1 MIAGLTPSPGISD
14 VKKQDLTPLTH
25 TSCFRT
31 YVPFYSKLLRPLGR
45 LWSLEDGMG
54 ANPSQKICFTRDL
67 KSKTITLG
75 DSTLPDVGVSFNFL

>member
-1 MIAGLTPSPGISD
+1 MSLLKDAKNRLGPLLI
-14 VKKQDLTPLTH
+14 KYKDLTPFTFILIH
-25 TSCFRT
+25 
-31 YVPFYSKLLRPLGR
+31 SKLLRPFGR

-75 DSTLPDVGVSFNFL
+75 DSTLPDVGLSFNLL